1 MLFKAFKRR
10 LQKRGCYKNHA
21 INEKHAYYKVVGVTN
36 KGVKLMKK
44 PRNLETAEQQ
54 LARIKKQVKDDKR
67 RKLEEAVATGIP
79 MNPPEDILK

>member
-1 MLFKAFKRR
+1 
-10 LQKRGCYKNHA
+10 
-21 INEKHAYYKVVGVTN
+21 
-36 KGVKLMKK
+36 MKK
-44 PRNLETAEQQ
+44 PKNLETAEQQ